1 MKKILIICF
10 LACSLSMFAQE
21 KPHKCFCEIVGTG
34 NITGTKVK
42 VEIDFGQAKS
52 FWGQHKDRFLVDEKG
67 NKIKFNSMVDAM
79 NYMAKFGWVFEQAYV
94 ITEKGIS
101 DQNVYHFL
109 LSKDI
114 TSDEE
119 IMEGIVTAKD
129 VASPSGKER
138 KSGDDLYY

>member
-1 MKKILIICF
+1 MKKILMICF
-10 LACSLSMFAQE
+10 LACSLCLFAQE

-114 TSDEE
+114 ISDEE
-119 IMEGIVTAKD
+119 ITDGIVTAKD
-129 VASPSGKER
+129 IQPTTKKER